1 MSFWSGSK
9 LRTAFPVQSIVEP
22 FDPSNIDCAA
32 YTLTVGPEYFIT
44 PSFDTKQADSVRKVL
59 AAGEKSSGVQ
69 TVGGGTLAIPPGQ
82 FAFLVTEEKLSI
94 PTNVIGFISLK
105 SKIKWSGLINVSGF
119 HVDPGFSG
127 RLVYSVFNAGPS
139 PIHLDRGQKAFLLW
153 IADLDPSSLEAD
165 SRKGI
170 SPQESI
176 STELI
181 SKVDR
186 PVHSLQS
193 LSDKIEELSTEL
205 TIFKRLVAIIA
216 SVAAV
221 LIALTALGFTIWR
234 TLSEISNKIS

>member
-119 HVDPGFSG
+119 HVDPDF
-127 RLVYSVFNAGPS
+127 LDFFHFVFK
-139 PIHLDRGQKAFLLW
+139 R
-153 IADLDPSSLEAD
+153 
-165 SRKGI
+165 
-170 SPQESI
+170 
-176 STELI
+176 
-181 SKVDR
+181 
-186 PVHSLQS
+186 SLQGFDV
-193 LSDKIEELSTEL
+193 L
-205 TIFKRLVAIIA
+205 FK
-216 SVAAV
+216 
-221 LIALTALGFTIWR
+221 LINLGFHQIKFSMKFR
-234 TLSEISNKIS
+234 RVVRRIFRF